1 METLSKCPVCE
12 SERIRF
18 HYAAPTTRRS
28 DSRMWRVDRCDVCS
42 HGFMNPQPSWEDL
55 SAYYSALYDPY
66 DPTHGADGSDDE
78 VVAKATREGRFRHI
92 AIGKDARILDV
103 GCGAGFFLR
112 IATRLGAIGQGVEPS
127 AVAAERARA
136 AGLSVFTG
144 TLEDFVAT
152 RPSDRFDVI
161 TANHVLEHVPDPVA
175 TLSLMKELL
184 AENGMIWIAVPNAD
198 CHFNRVLK
206 GWWNSTDLPYH
217 LMQFGTESLTLAGK
231 RAGLEVRSLATYS
244 LPVATA
250 ASIRQVLRARYLIPM
265 RLLLRIK
272 LLESYVAP
280 RVAARLDS
288 NGRGEAILIE
298 FRKPVTP
305 APAPA

>member
-1 METLSKCPVCE
+1 
-12 SERIRF
+12 
-18 HYAAPTTRRS
+18 
-28 DSRMWRVDRCDVCS
+28 
-42 HGFMNPQPSWEDL
+42 MNPQPSWDDL
-55 SAYYSALYDPY
+55 SPYYSALYDPY

-78 VVAKATREGRFRHI
+78 IVARAMREGRFRHI
-92 AIGKDARILDV
+92 AIGEGSRILDV

-112 IATRLGAIGQGVEPS
+112 IATRLGAVCQGVEPS
-127 AVAAERARA
+127 AVAADRARA
-136 AGLSVFTG
+136 TGLSVFTG
-144 TLEDFVAT
+144 TLEDYAAT
-152 RPSDRFDVI
+152 NPKDRFDII

-175 TLSLMKELL
+175 TLSRMKTLL
-184 AENGMIWIAVPNAD
+184 AAGGMIWISVPNAD

-217 LMQFGTESLTLAGK
+217 LMQFGTESLTLAGQK
-231 RAGLEVRSLATYS
+231 AGLEVRSLATYS

-250 ASIRQVLRARYLIPM
+250 ASIRQELRARYKIPM

-272 LLESYVAP
+272 LLESFVAP

-288 NGRGEAILIE
+288 NGGGEAILIE
-298 FRKPVTP
+298 FRKPASA